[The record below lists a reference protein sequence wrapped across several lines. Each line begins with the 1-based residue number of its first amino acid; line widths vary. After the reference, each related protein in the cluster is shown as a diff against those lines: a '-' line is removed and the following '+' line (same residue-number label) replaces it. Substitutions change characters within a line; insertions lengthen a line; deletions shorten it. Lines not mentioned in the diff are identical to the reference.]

1 MNPTSFFR
9 VKPIFSCGKNLAAIV
24 VARLVDQS
32 LLRYDA
38 QVTDYWPE
46 FAKNGKGGENIKVS
60 DVLRHE
66 CALSVS
72 LRHHKVQITTKAISE
87 CAEIKCPK
95 KVARVTK
102 YQYFLLL
109 SAKTK
114 AK

>member
-1 MNPTSFFR
+1 M
-9 VKPIFSCGKNLAAIV
+9 AAIV

-66 CALSVS
+66 
-72 LRHHKVQITTKAISE
+72 
-87 CAEIKCPK
+87 
-95 KVARVTK
+95 
-102 YQYFLLL
+102 
-109 SAKTK
+109 
-114 AK
+114 